1 MPDLSGVRAK
11 LEWAAEHRR
20 AYDGLFES
28 YLASHPYSIAFEF
41 DPDTGW
47 HTFRW
52 RVTAEPPLERLAL
65 IFSDIVG
72 NRRST
77 LDYLVWQLVLLG
89 GRKPGRKTSFPI
101 IKREQDWA
109 VQGGSALRGVPD
121 EWAALIGQ
129 LQPFQR
135 FDRPDLH
142 PLAILEH
149 VNNLTKH
156 RFLPAAVLTADSF
169 GYLINIAGVPPGETF
184 ESMDFLD
191 RPIADG
197 AELARFRARSRSLI
211 EVRVNENPRFR
222 LSFRDGVDVD
232 WAPIDLVDWV
242 REAVAQFEPAF
253 RPQTVGTP

>member
-1 MPDLSGVRAK
+1 M
-11 LEWAAEHRR
+11 
-20 AYDGLFES
+20 
-28 YLASHPYSIAFEF
+28 
-41 DPDTGW
+41 
-47 HTFRW
+47 
-52 RVTAEPPLERLAL
+52 
-65 IFSDIVG
+65 
-72 NRRST
+72 
-77 LDYLVWQLVLLG
+77 
-89 GRKPGRKTSFPI
+89 
-101 IKREQDWA
+101 
-109 VQGGSALRGVPD
+109 QGGSALRGVPD
-121 EWAALIGQ
+121 EWATLIEQ

-253 RPQTVGTP
+253 RPQTVGRP

>member
-11 LEWAAEHRR
+11 LESAAEHRR

-89 GRKPGRKTSFPI
+89 GRKPGRKTC
-101 IKREQDWA
+101 
-109 VQGGSALRGVPD
+109 
-121 EWAALIGQ
+121 
-129 LQPFQR
+129 
-135 FDRPDLH
+135 
-142 PLAILEH
+142 
-149 VNNLTKH
+149 
-156 RFLPAAVLTADSF
+156 
-169 GYLINIAGVPPGETF
+169 
-184 ESMDFLD
+184 
-191 RPIADG
+191 
-197 AELARFRARSRSLI
+197 SRSSSGS
-211 EVRVNENPRFR
+211 RTGPCRAA
-222 LSFRDGVDVD
+222 
-232 WAPIDLVDWV
+232 APSAASPTSG
-242 REAVAQFEPAF
+242 R
-253 RPQTVGTP
+253 R